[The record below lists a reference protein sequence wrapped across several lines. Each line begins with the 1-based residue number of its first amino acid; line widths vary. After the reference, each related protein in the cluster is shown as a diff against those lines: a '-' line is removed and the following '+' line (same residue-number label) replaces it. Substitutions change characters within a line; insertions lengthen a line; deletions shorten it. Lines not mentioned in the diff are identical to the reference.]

1 MIGYVTLGV
10 SDMGRAKQFYTDLLA
25 DLGAKVLM
33 DMERIAFI
41 GKSMGAPPMLA
52 VCTPPF
58 NGEPN
63 HPGNGN
69 MVAIPAGSKEAVDKL
84 YHKAIELGATCDGEP
99 GGQRIPDMFYGAYVR
114 DPPDGNKLAFF
125 EFG

>member
-10 SDMGRAKQFYTDLLA
+10 SDMDRAKAFYTSLLG

-41 GKSMGAPPMLA
+41 GKSMASPMLA
-52 VCTPPF
+52 VCTPF
-58 NGEPN
+58 NGESN
-63 HPGNGN
+63 HPGNGT
-69 MVAIPAGSKEAVDKL
+69 MVAIPAGSKEAVDKF
-84 YHKAIELGATCDGEP
+84 YHKAIELGATCDGKP
-99 GGQRIPDMFYGAYVR
+99 GQRIPDMFYGAYVR
-114 DPPDGNKLAFF
+114 DPDGNKLAFF